1 MYFEVGVCLFSKMY
15 FDCLFFSFAGNHDGS
30 CVTHDFVHCRH
41 RRPSRAD
48 GPATVC
54 AARRRR
60 PSENQPNPKN
70 DMSRLRKRR
79 STFSASIYFANYR
92 MLIGYK
98 SWPNFLAIRLQA
110 QFIAQSIGQAFQV
123 AYMEFLKANGI
134 EDHSF
139 VKEMD
144 YQEVLNSQ
152 EIFGDELQ
160 MFAKKELQKEVNFGV
175 LQKKRIQNVVL
186 IC

>member
-1 MYFEVGVCLFSKMY
+1 
-15 FDCLFFSFAGNHDGS
+15 
-30 CVTHDFVHCRH
+30 
-41 RRPSRAD
+41 
-48 GPATVC
+48 
-54 AARRRR
+54 
-60 PSENQPNPKN
+60 
-70 DMSRLRKRR
+70 
-79 STFSASIYFANYR
+79 
-92 MLIGYK
+92 MLT
-98 SWPNFLAIRLQA
+98 QA

-160 MFAKKELQKEVNFGV
+160 MFAKKEMQKEVKICIIKLFEILAEV
-175 LQKKRIQNVVL
+175 EVVFVWKE
-186 IC
+186 IIYNKN

>member
-1 MYFEVGVCLFSKMY
+1 MVKIKAPTASLPAEKLVNTVNSLERHFTSRTSLNHLLSCFYSCLIKK
-15 FDCLFFSFAGNHDGS
+15 
-30 CVTHDFVHCRH
+30 
-41 RRPSRAD
+41 
-48 GPATVC
+48 
-54 AARRRR
+54 
-60 PSENQPNPKN
+60 KN
-70 DMSRLRKRR
+70 VNLL
-79 STFSASIYFANYR
+79 T
-92 MLIGYK
+92 
-98 SWPNFLAIRLQA
+98 QA

-160 MFAKKELQKEVNFGV
+160 MFAKKEMQKEVKICIIELFEMLAEV
-175 LQKKRIQNVVL
+175 EVVFVWKE
-186 IC
+186 IIYNKT